1 MIVWIASILLG
12 IACIFYFIGYAI
24 WVGLQ
29 NSFTFVWAGLGV
41 FLLLFGLAHK
51 YVLTGA
57 PRWMKRIEQ
66 AFLGIVLI
74 GVVGFGIILGILI
87 REGKRTPS
95 EKADYLI
102 VLGAHVYG
110 ERMSANL
117 GYRVQTAF
125 QYLKKN
131 PETKVILSGGQGPGE
146 DISEAEAMRRYLE
159 GKGIAADRIL
169 LEDTSVNTEE
179 NIQNSAEL
187 IGDMEKSVVIVS
199 NDFHIFRAKRIAK
212 KQGFRKVEGLGSKT
226 HLYTAPNAYARE
238 VIAVIKYRICG
249 QI

>member
-1 MIVWIASILLG
+1 M
-12 IACIFYFIGYAI
+12 
-24 WVGLQ
+24 
-29 NSFTFVWAGLGV
+29 
-41 FLLLFGLAHK
+41 
-51 YVLTGA
+51 
-57 PRWMKRIEQ
+57 
-66 AFLGIVLI
+66 
-74 GVVGFGIILGILI
+74 
-87 REGKRTPS
+87 
-95 EKADYLI
+95 
-102 VLGAHVYG
+102 YG